1 MSDEIR
7 HAFATSAQLSPA
19 PVPTIYGAAENLGGP
34 ASLGNDHQKS
44 FALQPSAR
52 ILSVVVPS
60 GLWPHVE
67 KRIGRP
73 WTNART
79 LLMRIDIMFPQ
90 NLRSTHVY
98 FFSCKREKTAV
109 GQIVATDRGIEGV
122 SDLAIVGRRAG
133 LGLGLPRHVIH
144 LEVVD
149 ALRRHPTRVVFL
161 VAFHAKAAATRRDV
175 QHAMGVKG
183 SPGEK
188 DRWQAVWLTC
198 R

>member
-1 MSDEIR
+1 MTMALSI
-7 HAFATSAQLSPA
+7 FPTQTSEAVMYLTSFRAKERKPA
-19 PVPTIYGAAENLGGP
+19 A
-34 ASLGNDHQKS
+34 
-44 FALQPSAR
+44 
-52 ILSVVVPS
+52 
-60 GLWPHVE
+60 
-67 KRIGRP
+67 
-73 WTNART
+73 
-79 LLMRIDIMFPQ
+79 
-90 NLRSTHVY
+90 
-98 FFSCKREKTAV
+98 
-109 GQIVATDRGIEGV
+109 GQIVVADCGVERV

-149 ALRRHPTRVVFL
+149 TLRRHPTRIIFL

-175 QHAMGVKG
+175 QHALGVKG

>member
-1 MSDEIR
+1 MTMALSILPTQTSE
-7 HAFATSAQLSPA
+7 AFMCSSFRAKERKPA
-19 PVPTIYGAAENLGGP
+19 A
-34 ASLGNDHQKS
+34 
-44 FALQPSAR
+44 
-52 ILSVVVPS
+52 
-60 GLWPHVE
+60 
-67 KRIGRP
+67 
-73 WTNART
+73 
-79 LLMRIDIMFPQ
+79 
-90 NLRSTHVY
+90 
-98 FFSCKREKTAV
+98 
-109 GQIVATDRGIEGV
+109 GQIVVADRSIERV

-149 ALRRHPTRVVFL
+149 TLRRHPTRVIFL

-188 DRWQAVWLTC
+188 DRWQAVGLTC